1 MARKRWEAK
10 AEVTPELLSFREK
23 RKWQI
28 NFRRYVLE
36 KSPCPAYAPYFGL
49 DIASIREWFACQF
62 AEGLNWDNFGKAWQF
77 EHVVPLTY
85 FDHAE
90 DKDLRLCWNFLNLR
104 VEPLETEGKKGQR
117 LDLLGASRYF
127 GEVYAKTG
135 YSVAGELL
143 EKVKL
148 IEEEEWQNASSQQAF
163 LQANKDY
170 LAQVGHYSAF
180 EFELLNHGRSIE
192 EVNKEAEMLRKNKL
206 T

>member
-36 KSPCPAYAPYFGL
+36 KSPCPSYAPYFGL

-62 AEGLNWDNFGKAWQF
+62 VEGLNWDNFGKAWQF

-85 FDHAE
+85 FDHAD

-104 VEPLETEGKKGQR
+104 VEPLETEGKRGQR

-127 GEVYAKTG
+127 AEVYTKTG
-135 YSVAGELL
+135 YAVAGELL
-143 EKVKL
+143 EKVKQ

-163 LQANKDY
+163 LQANKEY
-170 LAQVGHYSAF
+170 LTQVGHYSAF